1 MKKALILT
9 TLLVILTACAAPAQS
24 GITVENAWA
33 RAASQSS
40 ASDMGSHSENMDNS
54 GSMGEG
60 ENSMGGL
67 NSAIYMVIYNQ
78 SNQNDRLIAAKT
90 DVAESVEI
98 HQTRM
103 ENDIMMMQKVDGV
116 DIPANSKV
124 ELKPGGYHIM
134 LINLKKDLR
143 AGEKLAFTL
152 VFEKQ
157 GEINLEA
164 EVRTP

>member
-9 TLLVILTACAAPAQS
+9 TLLVILTACAAPVQS

-33 RAASQSS
+33 RAASQSPS
-40 ASDMGSHSENMDNS
+40 GDMGNHSENMGNS

-60 ENSMGGL
+60 ENSMGGS

-116 DIPANSKV
+116 DIPAGSKV

-134 LINLKKDLR
+134 LINLKKDLK

-164 EVRTP
+164 EIRTP